1 MPATYGV
8 AADAVSYTSAISG
21 CERAGEW
28 MAAVQLFRQMRDAGV
43 NPTMLTYSKLL
54 FVHAAAGQWEAAVGF
69 IEAATADGLLHN
81 PLTLNPNPNPS
92 PDPDPDP
99 NPNPTP
105 TPTPTPT
112 PNQVCC
118 TTPSRSTGCSRRAS
132 TPAVRR
138 RRRRRSRRS
147 YPCCAPP
154 RPPCQVRARVR
165 LRVREP

>member
-105 TPTPTPT
+105 TPTPTP
-112 PNQVCC
+112 NQVCC

-154 RPPCQVRARVR
+154 RPPCQVRARVG
-165 LRVREP
+165 LRAREP

>member
-81 PLTLNPNPNPS
+81 PLTLNPNPSPA
-92 PDPDPDP
+92 PDPNP

-105 TPTPTPT
+105 TPTLPLPLTLT
-112 PNQVCC
+112 RYCGTECQ
-118 TTPSRSTGCSRRAS
+118 REAWRAGQ
-132 TPAVRR
+132 R
-138 RRRRRSRRS
+138 
-147 YPCCAPP
+147 
-154 RPPCQVRARVR
+154 
-165 LRVREP
+165 

>member
-81 PLTLNPNPNPS
+81 PLTLNPNPS
-92 PDPDPDP
+92 PDPDP
-99 NPNPTP
+99 NPNPNP
-105 TPTPTPT
+105 TPTLTLT
-112 PNQVCC
+112 L
-118 TTPSRSTGCSRRAS
+118 TLTLSRPAHERGARRPRLIAPDAHFMSRWFAGYLPLVS
-132 TPAVRR
+132 P
-138 RRRRRSRRS
+138 
-147 YPCCAPP
+147 
-154 RPPCQVRARVR
+154 
-165 LRVREP
+165 

>member
-81 PLTLNPNPNPS
+81 PLTLNPNPS
-92 PDPDPDP
+92 PDPDP
-99 NPNPTP
+99 NPNPN
-105 TPTPTPT
+105 
-112 PNQVCC
+112 PN
-118 TTPSRSTGCSRRAS
+118 PSPIANVNPNPNPNANPNPNHNRHLGFM
-132 TPAVRR
+132 
-138 RRRRRSRRS
+138 
-147 YPCCAPP
+147 
-154 RPPCQVRARVR
+154 
-165 LRVREP
+165 

>member
-99 NPNPTP
+99 NPNPN
-105 TPTPTPT
+105 PTPT

-165 LRVREP
+165 LRVKEP